1 MEMDKTLEKIR
12 DIIVETVHP
21 DKIILFGSRATGNYR
36 DDSDYDIF
44 IIKSGIDNER
54 VVTRAVYRAL
64 LDIEV
69 GKPVDVLASSPE
81 KFNKNKDNPYMIY
94 KDVDTQGVTLYG

>member
-1 MEMDKTLEKIR
+1 MIPDKTLEKIR

-54 VVTRAVYRAL
+54 DVTRAARRAL
-64 LDIEV
+64 FNSDINEEV
-69 GKPVDVLASSPE
+69 DLLASNPE
-81 KFNKNKDNPYMIY
+81 KFNKNKDNPYKIY
-94 KDVDTQGVTLYG
+94 RDVDIQGITLYG